1 MTTVREISAMPGALG
16 LYAKAVA
23 GGFTRKGGDLPTLEI
38 AYNNHK
44 VDLAHLAEYC
54 RICGFTVRDTLP
66 STYLHILT
74 NPLQMV
80 LMTDK
85 SFPFALMGLVH
96 VRNRIEQLRP
106 VKTGEVLNFRTR
118 VGNLQPHDK
127 GITFDLISEAFV
139 GSEKVWADY
148 STYLRRQAT
157 GQAEAKGEKKG
168 GEKEKKKGGEGEKKE
183 GDAAAGDKAVVLAE
197 GPDGVVFCT
206 LPNMVANMQAGD
218 GRPTYLKLKVTLEA
232 PDQETADLIQPAMP
246 RLQDMFQS
254 FLRELRPE
262 DLQGSQGNFQLKAE
276 ILRRVNLVI
285 APAKVKSVLIE
296 EMLIS

>member
-1 MTTVREISAMPGALG
+1 MTMVREISAMPGALG

-157 GQAEAKGEKKG
+157 AKPDAQGEKPAKAKA
-168 GEKEKKKGGEGEKKE
+168 EKPASGAIWTVPADIGRRYGAVS
-183 GDAAAGDKAVVLAE
+183 GDRNPIHLYATTAKLLGFPQAIAHGMWTKSACLAAL
-197 GPDGVVFCT
+197 
-206 LPNMVANMQAGD
+206 D
-218 GRPTYLKLKVTLEA
+218 GRLPAAYSIDVQFKLPILLPAKVAFNSE
-232 PDQETADLIQPAMP
+232 ETADGFRFSVADARKGKPHVA
-246 RLQDMFQS
+246 
-254 FLRELRPE
+254 
-262 DLQGSQGNFQLKAE
+262 GSIKA
-276 ILRRVNLVI
+276 L
-285 APAKVKSVLIE
+285 
-296 EMLIS
+296 

>member
-54 RICGFTVRDTLP
+54 RICGFTVRDVLP

-106 VKTGEVLNFRTR
+106 VKSSEVLSFRTR

-127 GITFDLISEAFV
+127 GITFDLISEAFA
-139 GSEKVWADY
+139 GGEKVWADY

-157 GQAEAKGEKKG
+157 GQAEAKGEKPAKAKVDKPAG
-168 GEKEKKKGGEGEKKE
+168 GAIWTVPADIGRRYGAVS
-183 GDAAAGDKAVVLAE
+183 GDRNPIHLYAATAKLLGFPQAIAHGMWTKSACLAAL
-197 GPDGVVFCT
+197 DGR
-206 LPNMVANMQAGD
+206 LPNAYSIDVQF
-218 GRPTYLKLKVTLEA
+218 KL
-232 PDQETADLIQPAMP
+232 P
-246 RLQDMFQS
+246 
-254 FLRELRPE
+254 
-262 DLQGSQGNFQLKAE
+262 
-276 ILRRVNLVI
+276 ILL
-285 APAKVKSVLIE
+285 PAKVAFNSEDIANGFRFTVVDARKGKPHVAGTITAL
-296 EMLIS
+296 